1 MKTNLES
8 LIKSHAE
15 MMAEQMVKAV
25 EWAGS
30 EEDIRHEC
38 NKLIDEFLKKSGL
51 NVKVRGQHEF
61 ID

>member
-30 EEDIRHEC
+30 EEDIRHAY
-38 NKLIDEFLKKSGL
+38 NTLIDKFLKKAAWTSSSRADM
-51 NVKVRGQHEF
+51 NS
-61 ID
+61 